1 MTSKAVM
8 RVLLCL
14 VLMTALPKYE
24 IYTFP
29 FLNMQNVSIIV
40 LLIYSMNILFI
51 LAPLL
56 ALYMHVKAI
65 RFQYVWLGI
74 FAIPAFL
81 FGVMPI
87 PFATYLYSDN
97 HFINTIFIGIF
108 NVVLIVVSGFLFKEC
123 KNNQRPI
130 TSDT

>member
-51 LAPLL
+51 LA
-56 ALYMHVKAI
+56 I

-97 HFINTIFIGIF
+97 HFINTVFIGIF